1 MRQTIP
7 LASLVDTVRRGGAHP
22 TAHCFRLR
30 PPLRLAAAAHVQAAP
45 FVLRCD
51 LFFRFRYARKR
62 RLAAGSRFP
71 AFSSSLSGF
80 LRRSE
85 GSSDVR
91 EMERATAASG
101 APEEDGGND
110 SNTSTGGEEG
120 DRNAEEPV
128 VSLAEVLAESEELE
142 NEARAV
148 LGGSDHERCS
158 YSQVRDLG
166 GPG

>member
-1 MRQTIP
+1 
-7 LASLVDTVRRGGAHP
+7 
-22 TAHCFRLR
+22 
-30 PPLRLAAAAHVQAAP
+30 
-45 FVLRCD
+45 
-51 LFFRFRYARKR
+51 
-62 RLAAGSRFP
+62 
-71 AFSSSLSGF
+71 
-80 LRRSE
+80 
-85 GSSDVR
+85 
-91 EMERATAASG
+91 MERARADSG

-110 SNTSTGGEEG
+110 SNTSTGGEES

-158 YSQVRDLG
+158 YSQVRDEG